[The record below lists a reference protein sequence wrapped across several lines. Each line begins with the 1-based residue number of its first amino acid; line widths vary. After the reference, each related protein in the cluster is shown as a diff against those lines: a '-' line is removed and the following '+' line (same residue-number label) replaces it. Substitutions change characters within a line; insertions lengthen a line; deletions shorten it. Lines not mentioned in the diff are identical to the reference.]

1 MGVKESTAYF
11 WMKRARATKVPEF
24 ALVVPTRR
32 AERAAVSVEIG
43 RAVIRLESGFDAE
56 LLHEV
61 VSVLSRQ
68 PS

>member
-1 MGVKESTAYF
+1 MT
-11 WMKRARATKVPEF
+11 VPAF

-32 AERAAVSVEIG
+32 AERATVCIEIG
-43 RAVIRLESGFDAE
+43 RAFIRLESEFDAE

-68 PS
+68 SS